1 MATNEVQDI
10 AMDFLGLRT
19 GSAMQD
25 AMTNK
30 PTAVP
35 DNALVDYYNAVPYAS
50 HPFPQSAVEHLETI
64 AFLFGLD
71 APAARTARVLELGCA
86 AGGNLIPFAA
96 RHPLS
101 SCLGVDLSSVQIDQ
115 GQHAIASA
123 GLGNIE
129 LRAIN
134 LADIDASF
142 GLFDYII
149 CHGVYS
155 WVPAQVQEA
164 IVRICAENLAA
175 DGVVYLSY
183 NTYPGWK
190 AREIVRDAMM
200 LRAGP
205 RDAPAEKLAYAR
217 GMLEFLATSAR
228 PGTVLQKALEE
239 NLPLVRN
246 ASGDYLLHEFLEPY
260 NAPCY
265 FKELLARTNVFGL
278 SYLAE
283 AELPKMFLQNY
294 DAQVREPLMREC
306 GDSQIVLEQYL
317 DFVANRCF
325 RQTLLV
331 HQAREAEIRYQLQ
344 FERLLA
350 LEYAGPF
357 EFKEL
362 DLQPNAGPQ
371 IFTVA
376 RAHVT
381 LHESA
386 QKAAAALLGQCYP
399 ATMRAAALVAAVA
412 ARLAEPQEKVAP
424 LVMLFLG
431 EMVIAG
437 LVRYRRTP
445 VQTASCLSDFPRA
458 PVDVR
463 RAQRLSMDCGPDAT
477 ACNLWHESIRVSP
490 IERTLLPLLDGT
502 MSHAALAQHVAN
514 EARAGRLRFVQDGQL
529 LVDEALLHSF
539 AQQQVAAALANL
551 QRMGFLLA

>member
-1 MATNEVQDI
+1 
-10 AMDFLGLRT
+10 
-19 GSAMQD
+19 MQD

-30 PTAVP
+30 PVDVP
-35 DNALVDYYNAVPYAS
+35 DDALVDYYNAVPYES
-50 HPFPQSAVEHLETI
+50 HPFPQSAVEHLEAI
-64 AFLFGLD
+64 AFVFGLD

-101 SCLGVDLSSVQIDQ
+101 RCMGVDLSSVQIDQ
-115 GQHAIASA
+115 GQQAIARM

-129 LRAIN
+129 LRAMN

-142 GLFDYII
+142 GQFDYII

-155 WVPAQVQEA
+155 WVPAKVQEA
-164 IVRICAENLAA
+164 ILRICADNLSA

-200 LRAGP
+200 LRGGA
-205 RDAPAEKLAYAR
+205 RDTPAEKLAYAR
-217 GMLEFLATSAR
+217 GMLEFLAASAR

-239 NLPLVRN
+239 NLPLVRE
-246 ASGDYLLHEFLEPY
+246 ASSDYLLHEFLEPY

-265 FKELLARTNVFGL
+265 FKELLARANVCGL
-278 SYLAE
+278 TYLAE
-283 AELPKMFLQNY
+283 AELPKMFVQNY
-294 DAQVREPLMREC
+294 DVQVREPLMREC
-306 GDSQIVLEQYL
+306 GGSQILMEQYL

-350 LEYAGPF
+350 MEYAGHF
-357 EFKEL
+357 EFTGNGAPPSAEP
-362 DLQPNAGPQ
+362 QVFSVAG
-371 IFTVA
+371 
-376 RAHVT
+376 AHVT
-381 LHESA
+381 LHEPA
-386 QKAAAALLGQCYP
+386 QKVAAELLGQCYP
-399 ATMRAAALVAAVA
+399 ATMLATALVAAVA
-412 ARLAEPQEKVAP
+412 ARLGEHEEQVAP
-424 LVMLFLG
+424 PVMLLLG
-431 EMVIAG
+431 DMVIAG

-445 VQTASCLSDFPRA
+445 AQTGACLSDFPRA

-463 RAQRLSMDCGPDAT
+463 SAQGLPVHRGPNAT
-477 ACNLWHESIRVSP
+477 ACNLWHESIGVSP

-502 MSHAALAQHVAN
+502 MSHEALAAHVAN
-514 EARAGRLRFVQDGQL
+514 EVRGDRLHFVKDGQL
-529 LVDEALLHSF
+529 LVDEALLDSF
-539 AQQQVAAALANL
+539 AEQQVAAALASL
-551 QRMGFLLA
+551 QRLGFLLA